1 MTQNQSISTKFFY
14 ALLLGAILTLSGCAA
29 ADKQKRMN
37 HIDITL
43 SDFRKAIRWGYF
55 EDALR
60 YIQVK
65 DYSEPLRD
73 PDYLKNIR
81 ITSYEYGNKSY
92 SEDDTKLNVIALISY
107 YDVNQGTVN
116 DIAVDQVWWFDPE
129 KKRWFLDGD
138 IPDMSQ

>member
-1 MTQNQSISTKFFY
+1 
-14 ALLLGAILTLSGCAA
+14 
-29 ADKQKRMN
+29 MN

-43 SDFRKAIRWGYF
+43 NDFRKAIRWGYF
-55 EDALR
+55 EEALR
-60 YIQVK
+60 FVQVK
-65 DYSEPLRD
+65 DYSEPLRNS
-73 PDYLKNIR
+73 DYLKNIR

-107 YDVNQGTVN
+107 YDVNKGTVN

-138 IPDMSQ
+138 LPDMTR